1 MLTPK
6 QIQDEAYWKDAWESA
21 QRYQTYLKEKKM
33 LAFTIGEDGREDMQ
47 GQWLVKE
54 TIAGDSDRLFVL
66 AVKDDVEKKLWV
78 NRSWLEE
85 VDAPE
90 AEPVVEETPTEE
102 EPE

>member
-6 QIQDEAYWKDAWESA
+6 QIQDEEYWKDAWETA
-21 QRYQTYLKEKKM
+21 QKFQLHLKERKM

-47 GQWLVKE
+47 GQWLIKE
-54 TIAGDSDRLFVL
+54 TIAGDADKLFVL

-85 VDAPE
+85 VDPPAAP
-90 AEPVVEETPTEE
+90 AVEETPAEQD
-102 EPE
+102 PE